1 MSTDFSSVLNNIID
15 TTEKFALSQ
24 TKPDDL
30 TSQRLKNDAKS
41 ILKINPSLAAM
52 VLGLIASVEGDV
64 DECIKQHKLSIKLGK
79 DPILNLNYAV
89 SMKTLGRNAESFRL
103 INNAMNLLPD
113 PFIAINVYLL
123 MAIYAGEYEKIQSC
137 EDMLKN
143 RGITSIPPDLQQYFD
158 DVNTI
163 LMKAPF
169 PYDIYPAIAA
179 IQETI
184 SLSNN
189 TRINN
194 YALEEVDDE
203 LYYWSLVKA
212 DTKTITLMNCL
223 LEEALSEL
231 EHINLDEFHIAFKA
245 IENST
250 RVNPL

>member
-15 TTEKFALSQ
+15 TTEKLALSQ

-250 RVNPL
+250 LVNPL